1 MFRFKKK
8 IVHYA
13 VNFYCNLGVVEIK
26 KSFNLSLSL
35 LKSWSDVLWYKSI
48 FQ

>member
-1 MFRFKKK
+1 MRCIGLEKK

-26 KSFNLSLSL
+26 KSFNLSLS
-35 LKSWSDVLWYKSI
+35 
-48 FQ
+48 